1 MIPLGHID
9 NKHMQDRK
17 NGTKSQGII
26 TLIEI
31 NTLFQF
37 STNKFFEISVPSLK
51 MSILLFRDIEKILS
65 ITRSIIFSVYGWN
78 DVAAKSLMYNTR
90 WIGQRWGQYLMREK
104 YPLKNCTKNSFFA
117 TIDTCISWTRYL
129 FSTLL
134 QNKKYEYEYTIH

>member
-17 NGTKSQGII
+17 NGTKSQGVI

-31 NTLFQF
+31 NTLFLVFHLQ
-37 STNKFFEISVPSLK
+37 IILAL
-51 MSILLFRDIEKILS
+51 SILLFRDIEKILS
-65 ITRSIIFSVYGWN
+65 ITRSIIFSVYGWK
-78 DVAAKSLMYNTR
+78 DIAAKSLMYNTR

-104 YPLKNCTKNSFFA
+104 YPLKNCTKNSFLA